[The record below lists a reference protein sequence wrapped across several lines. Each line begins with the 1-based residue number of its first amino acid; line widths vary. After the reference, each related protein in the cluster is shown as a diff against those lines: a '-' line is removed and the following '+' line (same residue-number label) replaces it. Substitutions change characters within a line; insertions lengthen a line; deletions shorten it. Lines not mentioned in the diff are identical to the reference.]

1 MEVIMINLED
11 AMLSKIMLIDN
22 YKNIIKANLL
32 QKYNY
37 KQESLSLIY
46 IIARLLLGTDVE
58 DYINTKE
65 LLSKMDCVNVEYE
78 YTSVME
84 ILSLIKSFLSRVYY
98 PSVSNIRD
106 LDDYKKVLTYIKSKR
121 QDKVG

>member
-37 KQESLSLIY
+37 KEESLSLIY
-46 IIARLLLGTDVE
+46 IIAKLLLGTDVE

-65 LLSKMDCVNVEYE
+65 LLSKIDCVNVEYE

>member
-37 KQESLSLIY
+37 KEESLSLIY
-46 IIARLLLGTDVE
+46 IIAKLLLGTDVE

-65 LLSKMDCVNVEYE
+65 LLSKIDCTNVEYE

-106 LDDYKKVLTYIKSKR
+106 LDDYKKVLTHIKSKR

>member
-37 KQESLSLIY
+37 KEESLSLIY
-46 IIARLLLGTDVE
+46 IIAKLLLGTDVE

-65 LLSKMDCVNVEYE
+65 LLSKIDCTNVEYE

-106 LDDYKKVLTYIKSKR
+106 LDDYKKVLAYIKSKR

>member
-37 KQESLSLIY
+37 KEESLSLIY
-46 IIARLLLGTDVE
+46 IIAKLLLGTDVE

-65 LLSKMDCVNVEYE
+65 LLSKIDCVNVEYE

-84 ILSLIKSFLSRVYY
+84 FLSLIKSFLSRVYY

-106 LDDYKKVLTYIKSKR
+106 LDDYKKVLAYIKSKR

>member
-1 MEVIMINLED
+1 MINLED

-37 KQESLSLIY
+37 KEESLSLIY
-46 IIARLLLGTDVE
+46 IIAKLLLGTDVE

-65 LLSKMDCVNVEYE
+65 LLSKIDCTNVEYE

-106 LDDYKKVLTYIKSKR
+106 LDDYKKVLTHIKSKR
-121 QDKVG
+121 QNKVG

>member
-37 KQESLSLIY
+37 KEESLSLIY
-46 IIARLLLGTDVE
+46 IIAKLLLGTDVE

-65 LLSKMDCVNVEYE
+65 LLSKIDCVNVEYE

-121 QDKVG
+121 QDKLG

>member
-37 KQESLSLIY
+37 KEESLSLIY
-46 IIARLLLGTDVE
+46 IIAKLLLGTDVE

-65 LLSKMDCVNVEYE
+65 LLSKIDCTNVEYE

-106 LDDYKKVLTYIKSKR
+106 LDDYKKVLTHIKSKR
-121 QDKVG
+121 QNKVG